1 MTTDMLSLILI
12 ALERDTKFEVVKQT
26 NYPKDSLLVRKGEI
40 LDVYVDFKKKQIIK
54 HCKV

>member
-12 ALERDTKFEVVKQT
+12 ALERDTKFEVVKQA
-26 NYPKDSLLVRKGEI
+26 NYPKDSLLLRKGEI